1 MQGPGLSGFPLWAT
15 KVPFSA
21 DLQEMVLTRPQEEMT
36 KPTDSSRRGLSQ
48 RDDY

>member
-1 MQGPGLSGFPLWAT
+1 MQGPGLSGFLLWAT
-15 KVPFSA
+15 KVPFPA
-21 DLQEMVLTRPQEEMT
+21 ELQELVRPQEEMT